1 MFDLTRAQ
9 RRIHLR
15 RFVPVI
21 LVGLSLIASGCAT
34 IHEETCEQFEENR
47 KYTDYSTQYQFSES
61 DSETAAKNFKPL
73 PRGANAMV
81 RLYRIHL
88 DPPKVKPCR
97 HLTIR
102 KEIYLQ
108 QSAHLSRTLEEV
120 REIYTSDGALIAT
133 KTESV
138 GDRLRTSGY
147 YTGETLLPIPE
158 NAPLGKY
165 RIVSKLVLKTKKKS
179 QAIVLTTTSA
189 SFQVLSRQ

>member
-1 MFDLTRAQ
+1 LFDLTRTRNRA
-9 RRIHLR
+9 HLHQL
-15 RFVPVI
+15 VPVI
-21 LVGLSLIASGCAT
+21 LVGLSLIVSGCAT
-34 IHEETCEQFEENR
+34 IREETCEQFEANR
-47 KYTDYSTQYQFSES
+47 KDTDYSTQYHFSEP
-61 DSETAAKNFKPL
+61 DSEMAAKNFKPL
-73 PRGANAMV
+73 PRGANVVV

-108 QSAHLSRTLEEV
+108 QSVRLNRTLEEV

-147 YTGETLLPIPE
+147 YTGETMLPIPE

-165 RIVSKLVLKTKKKS
+165 RIVSKLVLKMNKKS
-179 QAIVLTTTSA
+179 KVIVLAKTSV

>member
-1 MFDLTRAQ
+1 MTRTQ
-9 RRIHLR
+9 RRIHPR
-15 RFVPVI
+15 RFVPLI
-21 LVGLSLIASGCAT
+21 LVGLSLLASGCAT
-34 IHEETCEQFEENR
+34 IREETCRQFEANR
-47 KYTDYSTQYQFSES
+47 KDTDYGTQYQFSES

-73 PRGANAMV
+73 PRGANAVV

-108 QSAHLSRTLEEV
+108 QNARLNRTLEEV

-147 YTGETLLPIPE
+147 YTGETSLPIPE

-165 RIVSKLVLKTKKKS
+165 RIVSKLVLKTKKNS
-179 QAIVLTTTSA
+179 RAIVLNKTSA

>member
-1 MFDLTRAQ
+1 MTRAR
-9 RRIHLR
+9 RRIHPR
-15 RFVPVI
+15 RWVPLI
-21 LVGLSLIASGCAT
+21 LGGLSLIASGCAT
-34 IHEETCEQFEENR
+34 IHEETCEQFEANR
-47 KYTDYSTQYQFSES
+47 KDADYSTQYQFSES
-61 DSETAAKNFKPL
+61 DTETAAGNFKPL
-73 PRGANAMV
+73 PRGANAVV

-108 QSAHLSRTLEEV
+108 QSARLNRTLEEV

-179 QAIVLTTTSA
+179 QTIVLAKTSA

>member
-1 MFDLTRAQ
+1 LFDMTRTQ
-9 RRIHLR
+9 CRIHLR

-34 IHEETCEQFEENR
+34 IHEDTCEQFEANR
-47 KYTDYSTQYQFSES
+47 KDTDYSTQYQFSES
-61 DSETAAKNFKPL
+61 DTETAAKNFKPL
-73 PRGANAMV
+73 PRGANAAV
-81 RLYRIHL
+81 RLYRIQL

-102 KEIYLQ
+102 KDIYLQ
-108 QSAHLSRTLEEV
+108 QSTRLNRTLEEI

-147 YTGETLLPIPE
+147 YTGETMLPIPE

-165 RIVSKLVLKTKKKS
+165 RIVSKLVLKMNKKS
-179 QAIVLTTTSA
+179 KVIVLAKTSV

>member
-1 MFDLTRAQ
+1 MFDMMRA
-9 RRIHLR
+9 RRCFHPR
-15 RFVPVI
+15 RFVRLI
-21 LVGLSLIASGCAT
+21 LAGLILTVTGCAT
-34 IHEETCEQFEENR
+34 TREETCEQFETNR
-47 KYTDYSTQYQFSES
+47 KDTDYGTQYQFSES

-73 PRGANAMV
+73 PRGANVVV
-81 RLYRIHL
+81 RLYRVHL

-108 QSAHLSRTLEEV
+108 QSVRLNRTLEEV
-120 REIYTSDGALIAT
+120 REIYTAEGALIAT
-133 KTESV
+133 KTEVV
-138 GDRLRTSGY
+138 GDQLRISGY

-165 RIVSKLVLKTKKKS
+165 RIVSKLVLKTKKNS
-179 QAIVLTTTSA
+179 RAIVLNKTSA

>member
-1 MFDLTRAQ
+1 LFDLTRAQ
-9 RRIHLR
+9 SCFRLR

-21 LVGLSLIASGCAT
+21 LSALSLIASGCAT
-34 IHEETCEQFEENR
+34 IHEETCEQFETNR
-47 KYTDYSTQYQFSES
+47 KDTDYSTQYQFSES

-73 PRGANAMV
+73 PRGANAVV
-81 RLYRIHL
+81 RLYRIQL

-97 HLTIR
+97 HLAIR
-102 KEIYLQ
+102 KEIYLLQ
-108 QSAHLSRTLEEV
+108 NARLKRTLEEV
-120 REIYTSDGALIAT
+120 REIYTSDGTLIAA

-165 RIVSKLVLKTKKKS
+165 RIVSKLVLKTKKNS
-179 QAIVLTTTSA
+179 RAIVLAKTSA

>member
-1 MFDLTRAQ
+1 MTRAQ

-21 LVGLSLIASGCAT
+21 LGGLGLLASGCAT
-34 IHEETCEQFEENR
+34 FRGETCEQFEENR
-47 KYTDYSTQYQFSES
+47 KDTHYSKQYQFSES
-61 DSETAAKNFKPL
+61 DSETAARNFKPL
-73 PRGANAMV
+73 PRGANAVV

-108 QSAHLSRTLEEV
+108 QSARLSRTLEEV

-165 RIVSKLVLKTKKKS
+165 RIVSKLVLKTKKNS
-179 QAIVLTTTSA
+179 QAIVLTKTSA

>member
-1 MFDLTRAQ
+1 MFDITRSQ

-21 LVGLSLIASGCAT
+21 LVGLSLLASGCAT

-47 KYTDYSTQYQFSES
+47 KDTDYSTQYQFSES

-73 PRGANAMV
+73 PRGANAVV

-108 QSAHLSRTLEEV
+108 QSARLNRTLEEV

-179 QAIVLTTTSA
+179 QAIVLTKTSA

>member
-1 MFDLTRAQ
+1 LFDMTRTQ
-9 RRIHLR
+9 RRIHPR
-15 RFVPVI
+15 RFVPLI
-21 LVGLSLIASGCAT
+21 LVGLSLLASGCAT
-34 IHEETCEQFEENR
+34 IHGETCEQFEENR
-47 KYTDYSTQYQFSES
+47 KDTDYSTQYQFSES

-73 PRGANAMV
+73 PRGANAVV

-108 QSAHLSRTLEEV
+108 QNARLNRTLEEV

-133 KTESV
+133 RTESA
-138 GDRLRTSGY
+138 GDRLRASGY

-158 NAPLGKY
+158 NAPPGKY
-165 RIVSKLVLKTKKKS
+165 RIVSKLVLKTKKNS
-179 QAIVLTTTSA
+179 QAVVLAKTSA

>member
-1 MFDLTRAQ
+1 MFDMMRAQ
-9 RRIHLR
+9 RCFHLR
-15 RFVPVI
+15 RFVPLI
-21 LVGLSLIASGCAT
+21 LAGISLLASGCAT
-34 IHEETCEQFEENR
+34 IREETCEQFEANR
-47 KYTDYSTQYQFSES
+47 KDTDYSTPYQFSEP
-61 DSETAAKNFKPL
+61 DSEMAARNFKPL
-73 PRGANAMV
+73 PRGANAVV

-108 QSAHLSRTLEEV
+108 QSARLNRTLEEV
-120 REIYTSDGALIAT
+120 REIYTADGALIAT
-133 KTESV
+133 RTESV

-147 YTGETLLPIPE
+147 YTGETSLPIPE

-165 RIVSKLVLKTKKKS
+165 RIVSKLVLKTKKNS
-179 QAIVLTTTSA
+179 RAIVLNKTSA

>member
-1 MFDLTRAQ
+1 MFDMTRAQ
-9 RRIHLR
+9 RRIHPR

-21 LVGLSLIASGCAT
+21 LVGLSLLASGCAT
-34 IHEETCEQFEENR
+34 IHEETCGQFEENR
-47 KYTDYSTQYQFSES
+47 KDTDYSTQYQFSES
-61 DSETAAKNFKPL
+61 DSETAARNFRPL
-73 PRGANAMV
+73 PRGANAVV

-88 DPPKVKPCR
+88 DPPRVKPCR

-108 QSAHLSRTLEEV
+108 QSARLNRTLEEV

-165 RIVSKLVLKTKKKS
+165 RIVSKLVLKTKKNS
-179 QAIVLTTTSA
+179 QAIVLTKTSA

>member
-1 MFDLTRAQ
+1 LFDLTHVQNRT
-9 RRIHLR
+9 RLR
-15 RFVPVI
+15 WSVPVI
-21 LVGLSLIASGCAT
+21 LAGLSLLASGCAT
-34 IHEETCEQFEENR
+34 IREETCEQFDANR
-47 KYTDYSTQYQFSES
+47 KDTDYSTQYQFSEP
-61 DSETAAKNFKPL
+61 DSEMAAKNFKPL
-73 PRGANAMV
+73 PRGANVVV

-108 QSAHLSRTLEEV
+108 QSVRLNRTLEEV

-147 YTGETLLPIPE
+147 YTGETSLPIPE

-165 RIVSKLVLKTKKKS
+165 RVVSKLVLKTKKS
-179 QAIVLTTTSA
+179 SRAIVLNKTSA

>member
-1 MFDLTRAQ
+1 MTRAR

-15 RFVPVI
+15 RFVPVF
-21 LVGLSLIASGCAT
+21 LVGSSLLASGCAT
-34 IHEETCEQFEENR
+34 IHEETCQQFEENR
-47 KYTDYSTQYQFSES
+47 KDTDYSTQYQFSES
-61 DSETAAKNFKPL
+61 DSETAARNFKPL
-73 PRGANAMV
+73 PRGANAVV

-88 DPPKVKPCR
+88 DPPRVKPCR

-108 QSAHLSRTLEEV
+108 QSARLNRTLEEV
-120 REIYTSDGALIAT
+120 REIYTSDGTLIAT

-179 QAIVLTTTSA
+179 QAIVLTKTSA

>member
-108 QSAHLSRTLEEV
+108 QSAHLNRTLEEV

>member
-1 MFDLTRAQ
+1 MTRAQ
-9 RRIHLR
+9 RHIHPR
-15 RFVPVI
+15 RFVPFI
-21 LVGLSLIASGCAT
+21 FAGLSLLASGCAT
-34 IHEETCEQFEENR
+34 IHEESCEQFEANR
-47 KYTDYSTQYQFSES
+47 KDTDYSTQYQFSES
-61 DSETAAKNFKPL
+61 DSETAARNFKPL
-73 PRGANAMV
+73 PRGANAVV

-108 QSAHLSRTLEEV
+108 QSPRLNRTLEEV

-147 YTGETLLPIPE
+147 YSGETSLPIPE

-165 RIVSKLVLKTKKKS
+165 RIVSKLVLKTKKNS
-179 QAIVLTTTSA
+179 RAIVLNKTSA

>member
-1 MFDLTRAQ
+1 MTCAQ
-9 RRIHLR
+9 RCFHLR
-15 RFVPVI
+15 RLVPVI

-34 IHEETCEQFEENR
+34 IHEETCEQFEANR
-47 KYTDYSTQYQFSES
+47 KDTDYSTQYQFSES
-61 DSETAAKNFKPL
+61 DSETATKNFKPL
-73 PRGANAMV
+73 PPGANAVV
-81 RLYRIHL
+81 RLYRIQI

-102 KEIYLQ
+102 KEIYLL
-108 QSAHLSRTLEEV
+108 QSARLKRTLEEV
-120 REIYTSDGALIAT
+120 REIYTHDGALIAT

-179 QAIVLTTTSA
+179 RAIVLAKASA

>member
-1 MFDLTRAQ
+1 MTSAPRCFR
-9 RRIHLR
+9 LR
-15 RFVPVI
+15 RFTPVI
-21 LVGLSLIASGCAT
+21 LAGLSLIASGCAT
-34 IHEETCEQFEENR
+34 IQEETCEQFEANR
-47 KYTDYSTQYQFSES
+47 KDTDYSTQYQFSEP
-61 DSETAAKNFKPL
+61 DSEMAARNFKPL
-73 PRGANAMV
+73 PRGENAVV

-108 QSAHLSRTLEEV
+108 QNARLNRTLEEV
-120 REIYTSDGALIAT
+120 REIYSSDGALIAA

-165 RIVSKLVLKTKKKS
+165 RIVSKLVLKTKKKP
-179 QAIVLTTTSA
+179 QAIVLAKTSA

>member
-1 MFDLTRAQ
+1 LFDMTRGQ
-9 RRIHLR
+9 RRIHRR

-21 LVGLSLIASGCAT
+21 LVGFSLLASGCAT
-34 IHEETCEQFEENR
+34 FRGETCEQFEESR
-47 KYTDYSTQYQFSES
+47 KDTDYSTQYQFSES
-61 DSETAAKNFKPL
+61 DSETAARNFKPL
-73 PRGANAMV
+73 PRGANAVV

-108 QSAHLSRTLEEV
+108 QSARLNRTLEEV

-165 RIVSKLVLKTKKKS
+165 RIVSKLVLKTKKNS
-179 QAIVLTTTSA
+179 QAIVLTKTSA

>member
-1 MFDLTRAQ
+1 MFDMTHAQ
-9 RRIHLR
+9 RGFYLR
-15 RFVPVI
+15 RFMPII

-34 IHEETCEQFEENR
+34 IHEETCEQFEANR
-47 KYTDYSTQYQFSES
+47 KDTDYSTPYQFSES
-61 DSETAAKNFKPL
+61 DSETATKNFKPL
-73 PRGANAMV
+73 PRGANAVV

-88 DPPKVKPCR
+88 DPHKVKPCR

-108 QSAHLSRTLEEV
+108 QSARLSRTLEEV

-165 RIVSKLVLKTKKKS
+165 HIVSKLVMKTKNKS
-179 QAIVLTTTSA
+179 QVTVLAKSSA

>member
-1 MFDLTRAQ
+1 MFDMTRAQ

-15 RFVPVI
+15 RFVPVF
-21 LVGLSLIASGCAT
+21 LVGLSLLASGCAT

-47 KYTDYSTQYQFSES
+47 KDTDYSTQYQFSES
-61 DSETAAKNFKPL
+61 DSETAARNFKPL
-73 PRGANAMV
+73 PRGANAVV

-88 DPPKVKPCR
+88 DPPRVKPCR

-108 QSAHLSRTLEEV
+108 QSARLNRTLEEV
-120 REIYTSDGALIAT
+120 REIYTSDGTLIAT

-179 QAIVLTTTSA
+179 QAIVLTKTSA